1 MKPILLKMCAFGPYA
16 KETVVDFEKLGNSG
30 IFLLT
35 GDTGAGKTTVFDAL
49 CYALYGEASGQE
61 RDAKS
66 FRSDYAAQKD
76 DTYVEFTFE
85 HNRHKYR
92 IRRNPEYERPKKSG
106 TGTTKQIAD
115 AVLEDMDTQQVWTG
129 IGIVKEKVEQL
140 IGLTR
145 NQFTQTVMIAQGDFR
160 KILTAAS
167 KDRIDLFRKLF
178 NTELYEQVEKKL
190 GDMNRQCE
198 QEKEGLNGQ
207 IDREMEAIQLDPDFS
222 EREVLLAYRKSGDAA
237 HVIEVLARLVEHESG
252 LLRELERNKKE
263 NNARSSELIK
273 TITQAKND
281 NQAFEELRALQEKL
295 DRLVCRRNEID
306 DAARQVERARRA
318 SNINSA
324 ENALAVNQ
332 NTIDKWCKTMREASD
347 ALQKTGAA
355 LPDARA
361 KADAAQAALPKADEM
376 QAQAKQLESAVSIA
390 EALEKNR
397 KEYQKAKKQLD
408 RLLADVQVKEE
419 AYQRARNAFFSNQ
432 YGLIAQKLQPG
443 EPCPVCG
450 STAHPAPAVL
460 AGETATQEEMENAE
474 AALSAAKDRLHD
486 ANAQAREIKSAIET
500 DQKRLE
506 DAGIVGTA
514 QEIRAQAKRLTE
526 EAEKLRAAD
535 REAQEKL
542 SKLEKAFE
550 RDNTS
555 YNTAQENVAETK
567 AKHVELTSE
576 FSRLLAENGFEDRA
590 DYDAAKRSLKDV
602 ERMDADIRKYGEER
616 KSCEDMIES
625 LQQKLAGKQLTDVAA
640 LETEQKALDGL
651 LTEIEKDA
659 KERNGRLQMNERTLK
674 RLRDCCAKKEKKRDH
689 WAIVSETYKVVA
701 GQHIAPGQKS
711 GKLHLETYV
720 QQYYFKQV
728 VYAANQRLRS
738 MTDGMFTLR
747 CKEEAANLRSQA
759 GLDLDVFD
767 RSTGR
772 WRDVKTLSGGESFMA
787 SLALALGLS
796 DVVQA
801 GSGGIRMDS
810 MFIDEGF
817 GSLDENALNRA
828 LEMLA
833 SLADGKRLI
842 GVISHVHELRERIDR
857 KIVVRKEQNGS
868 TIEISC

>member
-106 TGTTKQIAD
+106 TGTTKQIGD
-115 AVLEDMDTQQVWTG
+115 AALEDMDAQQVWTG
-129 IGIVKEKVEQL
+129 ISTVKEKVEQL

-145 NQFTQTVMIAQGDFR
+145 NQFSQTVMIAQGDFR

-178 NTELYEQVEKKL
+178 NTELYAQVEKKL
-190 GDMNRQCE
+190 GDMNRKCE
-198 QEKEGLNGQ
+198 QEKNKLNDQ
-207 IDREMEAIQLDPDFS
+207 IGGVMNDIQLDPDFPESPVLS
-222 EREVLLAYRKSGDAA
+222 EYRKSGDAA

-252 LLRELERNKKE
+252 LLRELDRKKKE
-263 NNARSSELIK
+263 NNVRSSELIK
-273 TITQAKND
+273 TITQARND
-281 NQAFEELRALQEKL
+281 NQAFEELRKYKEEMDQ
-295 DRLVCRRNEID
+295 LVCRRSEID

-332 NTIDKWCKTMREASD
+332 NTIDKWRKTMCEASD

-355 LPDARA
+355 LPDARE
-361 KADAAQAALPKADEM
+361 KVDAAQAALPKADEM

-390 EALEKNR
+390 EALEKNG
-397 KEYQKAKKQLD
+397 KEYQKAQKQFA
-408 RLLADVQVKEE
+408 RLLADVQAKEE
-419 AYQRARNAFFSNQ
+419 TYQRARNAFFSNQ
-432 YGLIAQKLQPG
+432 YGLIAQELQEG
-443 EPCPVCG
+443 QPCPVCG

-474 AALSAAKDRLHD
+474 AALNAAKDRLHD
-486 ANAQAREIKSAIET
+486 ADAQAREIKSAIET

-535 REAQEKL
+535 KEAQKKL

-576 FSRLLAENGFEDRA
+576 FNRLLAENGFEDRA

-659 KERNGRLQMNERTLK
+659 KERNSRLQMNERMLK

-817 GSLDENALNRA
+817 GSLDENALNRS

-857 KIVVRKEQNGS
+857 KIVVRKEQDGS